1 MPALDRAEAKRQ
13 LDASLGI
20 TTYVAPATP
29 MKVGLTTTIGTDT
42 TAGTAVIGGSY
53 SDQNLGPAAA
63 VVGSPTTASNA
74 ATISFTGM
82 PDTTSNSVKA
92 VEIKDNAGRRWGYGA
107 LTTARTTASGDTL
120 SFAASALVF
129 SQQ

>member
-1 MPALDRAEAKRQ
+1 
-13 LDASLGI
+13 
-20 TTYVAPATP
+20 

-42 TAGTAVIGGSY
+42 TAGTAVTGGSY
-53 SDQNLGPAAA
+53 SDQNLGAAAA

-82 PDTTSNSVKA
+82 PDTTANSVKA

>member
-13 LDASLGI
+13 LDASLGVA
-20 TTYVAPATP
+20 TYVAPTTP
-29 MKVGLTTTIGTDT
+29 IKIGLTTTIGTDT
-42 TAGTAVIGGSY
+42 TAGTAVTGGSY
-53 SDQNLGPAAA
+53 TEQNLGAAAA

-82 PDTTSNSVKA
+82 PDTTANSVKA
-92 VEIKDNAGRRWGYGA
+92 VEVKDSAARRWGNGV

-120 SFAASALVF
+120 SFAAGALVF